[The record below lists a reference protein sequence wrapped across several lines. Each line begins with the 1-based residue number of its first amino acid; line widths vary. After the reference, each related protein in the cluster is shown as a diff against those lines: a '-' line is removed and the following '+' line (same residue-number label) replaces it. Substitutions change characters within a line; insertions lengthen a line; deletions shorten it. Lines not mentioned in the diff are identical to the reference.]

1 SSVLFSVFFF
11 RSAPC
16 PFLLSFPTRRSSD
29 LAAGFPIRTSS
40 DHRSVVTSP
49 RLIADSHVLRRLL
62 VPRHPPCALED
73 LGNTTKT
80 QNLIHCLQDARVHY
94 AVLKKQPHTTRRR
107 PHGRP
112 PAGRTSHTPQGTN
125 PPGPRAASHPNSVSP
140 PRTTRPPFVPHPHT
154 RGSY

>member
-40 DHRSVVTSP
+40 DHRSVVTFP

-62 VPRHPPCALED
+62 VPRHPPCAVY
-73 LGNTTKT
+73 
-80 QNLIHCLQDARVHY
+80 NLRQHKDTMCKNCLQDARVQY
-94 AVLKKQPHTTRRR
+94 AVLMNQTQTSTTLPTQQKHR
-107 PHGRP
+107 GG
-112 PAGRTSHTPQGTN
+112 PANTLTP
-125 PPGPRAASHPNSVSP
+125 
-140 PRTTRPPFVPHPHT
+140 TTH
-154 RGSY
+154 